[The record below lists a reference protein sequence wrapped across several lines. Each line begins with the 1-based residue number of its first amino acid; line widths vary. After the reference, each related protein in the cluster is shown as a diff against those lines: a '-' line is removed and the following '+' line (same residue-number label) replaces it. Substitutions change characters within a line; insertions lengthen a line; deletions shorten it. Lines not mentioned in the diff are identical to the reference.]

1 MVSKNDQFLTI
12 SSWPS
17 MDKNKILPKIENE
30 ISIIKEV
37 ISSIRNIKTNLGISP
52 SKNIAIILRGPEKIT
67 KIIENYADY
76 LLKMVK
82 VESINSGPKIKKPV
96 QSAVAVVNNI
106 ELFIP
111 LIGLIDLDK
120 EKSRLENQIQDLVG
134 RLSSVNSKLNN
145 KNFISRAPE
154 NVVKNEQTKQKKYMS
169 SLEKLKVNLKSLE

>member
-82 VESINSGPKIKKPV
+82 K
-96 QSAVAVVNNI
+96 
-106 ELFIP
+106 
-111 LIGLIDLDK
+111 
-120 EKSRLENQIQDLVG
+120 
-134 RLSSVNSKLNN
+134 
-145 KNFISRAPE
+145 
-154 NVVKNEQTKQKKYMS
+154 
-169 SLEKLKVNLKSLE
+169 